1 MAETMSIFHAIKMV
15 LTLHCHESSQLLSD
29 AMDRRLTRVERL
41 AMTLH
46 LLVCRNCRRARQR
59 LQFLAEALRRL
70 ASGIAPAA
78 PSTTASLSPEA
89 RKRIE
94 EALRQP

>member
-1 MAETMSIFHAIKMV
+1 MSIIQAIKMV
-15 LTLHCHESSQLLSD
+15 LTLPCSESSQLVSD

-46 LLVCRNCRRARQR
+46 LMVCRNCRRSRKR
-59 LQFLAEALRRL
+59 LQLLAEALRRL

-78 PSTTASLSPEA
+78 PSTNASLSLEA

-94 EALRQP
+94 EALRQQ